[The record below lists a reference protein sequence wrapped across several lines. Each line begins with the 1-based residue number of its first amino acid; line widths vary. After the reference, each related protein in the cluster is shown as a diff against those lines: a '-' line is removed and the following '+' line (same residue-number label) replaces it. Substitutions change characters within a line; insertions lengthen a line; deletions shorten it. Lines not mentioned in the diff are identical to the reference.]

1 MVKLDPPLRR
11 AVEADAEALA
21 ELVNFAGEGM
31 PEHLW
36 QQMAAPGED
45 PWEIGRR
52 RQAAKAA
59 DGQIYVIDEGAGA
72 IASLTGYPVPAV
84 PQPIPDD
91 MPAMFRPL
99 QELENLVPAI
109 WYVNVLAV
117 DPAHRRRGLGSR
129 LLALAEDLAREAGL
143 DAMSVI
149 VADANHGAHRLYQRT
164 GYHERARRPVHSDGW
179 RTEIREWLLLVKP
192 L

>member
-1 MVKLDPPLRR
+1 MLKLHPPLRR
-11 AVEADAEALA
+11 AVPADAEALA

-31 PEHLW
+31 PEHIW

-45 PWEIGRR
+45 PWELGRR

-72 IASLTGYPVPAV
+72 IAGLTGYPVPAA
-84 PQPIPDD
+84 PQPVPDD

-99 QELENLVPAI
+99 QELENLAPAT

-117 DPAHRRRGLGSR
+117 YPEHRGRGLGTR

-143 DAMSVI
+143 GAMSVI

-164 GYHERARRPVHSDGW
+164 GYHERARRPVHRDGW
-179 RTEIREWLLLVKP
+179 RTKTREWILLVKP